1 MNQEQSKQEMIKL
14 LNYKNTMKTKI
25 LNKEYSNQLINDNT
39 QTFNMKQEQFKDE
52 PFDLQKNF

>member
-52 PFDLQKNF
+52 PFDLQNNF